1 MRSLLVLI
9 VAAWTVG
16 NLSAQSPELEFFESK
31 IRPVLVE
38 KCVICHSASLAQP
51 MGGLRL
57 DSKEGMLTGGA
68 SGPVLVAGDPDNS
81 LLIEALTYKDAALKM
96 PPTGKLSDAVI
107 ADFRTWIQQGAA
119 DPRTTETAAAPAA
132 AKKEGPGTPIAEGR
146 KWWAFQ
152 PLHEVLAPQPKRQ
165 GWSQRKIDPF
175 VLAKLEENG
184 LEPSPEADKRTLIR
198 RAYYDLIGLPPT
210 YDEIEAFAKD
220 ADPAAY
226 EKLVDRLLASPRY
239 GERWGRHWL
248 DVARWAEDHPTREAT
263 NQPHPFAWRYRD
275 WVIEATNK
283 DIPYDEFI
291 RMQFAADLLP
301 DFEPADM
308 RALGYIGNS
317 PMYHKDAR
325 ISRDVTET
333 LASDEWDE
341 RLDAVSR
348 GLLGMTVACA
358 RCHDHKFDPITN
370 KDYYAMAGVFASLP
384 LVKRPIVDIDPAK
397 AKKLVGDYEL
407 LVRWKGQLGNLN
419 ELDTIAEQV
428 HPIVANMRSEVKRL
442 EAELAKDPTPMTHA
456 VIDAGIWIDGN
467 TPTVTW
473 IDVRPGE
480 PRDLPIFIRG
490 NVANT
495 GEVVPRRFLEVFSE
509 GEPEPY
515 KQGAGRLELA
525 NNIVGRAGPLAA
537 RVWVNRVWGHHFGQH
552 LVGTPSDFGTQGHKP
567 THPELLED
575 LTARFVGNGWSLK
588 LLHKEIMLSATY
600 KQSSRMREAADKADP
615 TNQWM
620 WRMTPRRLDVE
631 AWRDTI
637 IKASGELDL
646 FMGGPSDDATGAVS
660 RRTVYSEI
668 RRSGLNPML
677 QLYDFPDA
685 SQHQPQRQDT
695 TTPLQQLFVM
705 NSDWMERQAASL
717 AALDE
722 GIADGGKRI
731 GAMYRR
737 TFGRDATQ
745 SEIDLGLAFLKQ
757 RNAEIGR
764 EPWEEYA
771 QVLLGSNELI
781 YFH

>member
-1 MRSLLVLI
+1 MRPLKVLI
-9 VAAWTVG
+9 VAALSVG
-16 NLSAQSPELEFFESK
+16 SLAAQNVEFFEST
-31 IRPVLVE
+31 IRPVLAE
-38 KCVICHSASLAQP
+38 KCVMCHSSSLDTP

-57 DSKEGMLTGGA
+57 DSQEGMLTGGA

-81 LLIEALTYKDAALKM
+81 LIVEALTYKDAALKM

-107 ADFRTWIQQGAA
+107 ADFRTWIQQGAV
-119 DPRTTETAAAPAA
+119 DPRTEQTSAAGPS
-132 AKKEGPGTPIAEGR
+132 AKPKQNGPGTPIAEGR

-152 PLHEVLAPQPKRQ
+152 PLHEVLAPQPQRQ

-198 RAYYDLIGLPPT
+198 RAYQDLIGLPPS
-210 YDEIEAFAKD
+210 YEEVEAFAND
-220 ADPAAY
+220 SAPDAY
-226 EKLVDRLLASPRY
+226 EKLVDGLLASPRY

-275 WVIEATNK
+275 WVIEAFNK
-283 DIPYDEFI
+283 DIPYDQFI

-301 DFEPADM
+301 GFKPDDM

-384 LVKRPIVDIDPAK
+384 LVKRPIVEIDPAR
-397 AKKLVGDYEL
+397 ADKLVWDYER
-407 LVRWKGQLGNLN
+407 LVRHKGQLGNLG
-419 ELDTIAEQV
+419 EPDTIADQV
-428 HPIVANMRSEVKRL
+428 HPIVAKMREDVKTL
-442 EAELAKDPTPMTHA
+442 EEELGKDPTPMTHA

-473 IDVRPGE
+473 IDVRPGQ

-495 GEVVPRRFLEVFSE
+495 GEIVPRRFLEVFSE

-525 NNIVGRAGPLAA
+525 DNIVGRAGPLAA
-537 RVWVNRVWGHHFGQH
+537 RVWVNRVWGHHFGTYI
-552 LVGTPSDFGTQGHKP
+552 VGTPSDFGTQGHRP
-567 THPELLED
+567 THPELLDD
-575 LTARFVGNGWSLK
+575 LAARFVENGWSLK
-588 LLHKEIMLSATY
+588 WLHKEIMLSATY
-600 KQSSRMREAADKADP
+600 MQFSQMREDADTADP

-620 WRMTPRRLDVE
+620 WRLTPRRLDVE
-631 AWRDTI
+631 AWRDSVI
-637 IKASGELDL
+637 QASGELDL
-646 FMGGPSDDATGAVS
+646 YAGGPSEDATGEVS
-660 RRTVYSEI
+660 RRTVYSQI

-685 SQHQPQRQDT
+685 SQHQPERQET

-705 NSDWMERQAASL
+705 NSSWMERQAASL
-717 AALDE
+717 TALDQ
-722 GIADGGKRI
+722 GIADGAARI
-731 GAMYRR
+731 EAMYRR
-737 TFGRDATQ
+737 TFSRDATQ
-745 SEIDLGLAFLKQ
+745 KEIDLGLAFLKRRQ
-757 RNAEIGR
+757 AEIGR

>member
-275 WVIEATNK
+275 WVIEATSK